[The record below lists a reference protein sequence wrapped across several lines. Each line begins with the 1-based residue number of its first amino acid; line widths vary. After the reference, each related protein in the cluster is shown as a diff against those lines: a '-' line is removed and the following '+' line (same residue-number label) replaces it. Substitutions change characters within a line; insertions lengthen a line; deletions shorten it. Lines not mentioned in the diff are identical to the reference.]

1 MTTTTAG
8 AATRQKRQV
17 PGFAQAQRVG
27 RSLMLPIATLP
38 AAGLMLR
45 FGQPDMLGA
54 QGVSS
59 WSGFGWMQPV
69 ADVLAAAGSAIIG
82 NLPIIFAV
90 GVAIGF
96 ARKSDGSTA
105 LAALIGYLTFGAVL
119 EALAPYFGAGAE
131 GEETINYGVL
141 GGITIGIIAALLW
154 QRFYRTKLPPYLA
167 FFGGRRL
174 VPIITALVAVVV
186 AVLFALVY
194 PAFNY
199 VIGGFGQWVTHPG
212 NAVVGGFVFGTVNRL
227 LIPFGLHHLLNS
239 LPWFQFGQFTNPE
252 TGAVVQGDI
261 ARFLA
266 QDPTAGTF
274 MTGFFPIMMFALPAA
289 ALAIWRN
296 ARPERRKVTGGIMV
310 SVALTAFLTGITEPL
325 EYAFAYVAFPLYA
338 VHAVLT
344 GTSLALVNA
353 LGIHDG
359 FTFSAGAI
367 DYLLNFGIATKPLW
381 IIVIGLGYAVIY
393 YLIFSFAIRRWNL
406 RTPGREDDGAEGS
419 GAPSVFDEAQ
429 EAAAVSTGKRA
440 AEQPDDPDRVPTIR
454 PSAYDDPARAVGK
467 AYEERRRERA
477 DRAIAE
483 DAGTA
488 APEKARDDDG
498 RGTSLA

>member
-1 MTTTTAG
+1 MTTTTVG
-8 AATRQKRQV
+8 AATRQKRQI

-82 NLPIIFAV
+82 NLAIIFAV

-105 LAALIGYLTFGAVL
+105 LAALIGYLTFAAVL

-154 QRFYRTKLPPYLA
+154 QRYYRTKLPPYLA

-199 VIGGFGQWVTHPG
+199 VIGGFGTWVTHPG

-289 ALAIWRN
+289 AVAIWRN
-296 ARPERRKVTGGIMV
+296 ARPERRKVTGGIML

-325 EYAFAYVAFPLYA
+325 EYAFAYVAFPLYV

-344 GTSLALVNA
+344 GTALALVNA

-367 DYLLNFGIATKPLW
+367 DYLLNFGIATRPLW

-406 RTPGREDDGAEGS
+406 RTPGREEDGAEGS

-440 AEQPDDPDRVPTIR
+440 AD
-454 PSAYDDPARAVGK
+454 
-467 AYEERRRERA
+467 RRERA
-477 DRAIAE
+477 DRRGQRADQAIAE
-483 DAGTA
+483 DAGTT
-488 APEKARDDDG
+488 APEKARGDDG

>member
-8 AATRQKRQV
+8 AAGARQKRHI

-38 AAGLMLR
+38 AAGLLLR
-45 FGQPDMLGA
+45 FGQPDMLGER
-54 QGVSS
+54 GVAS
-59 WSGFGWMQPV
+59 WNGMSWVQPI
-69 ADVLAAAGSAIIG
+69 ADVLANAGNAVFL
-82 NLPIIFAV
+82 NLPLIFAL

-105 LAALIGYLTFGAVL
+105 LAGVVGYLTFAAVL
-119 EALAPYFGAGAE
+119 DALAPYFGSGAE
-131 GEETINYGVL
+131 GEEVINYGVL

-174 VPIITALVAVVV
+174 VPILTAFVAVVV

-194 PAFNY
+194 PAFDF
-199 VIGGFGQWVTHPG
+199 VIGGFGDWVTNPG
-212 NAVVGGFVFGTVNRL
+212 NTVLGGFVFGTVNRL
-227 LIPFGLHHLLNS
+227 LIPFGLHHLLNN
-239 LPWFQFGQFTNPE
+239 LPWFQFGEFTNPE
-252 TGAVVQGDI
+252 TGEVAQGDI
-261 ARFLA
+261 FRFLA
-266 QDPTAGTF
+266 GDPTAGTF

-296 ARPERRKVTGGIMV
+296 ARPERRKVTGGIMI
-310 SVALTAFLTGITEPL
+310 SVALTSFLTGITEPL
-325 EYAFAYVAFPLYA
+325 EYAFAYVAYPLFV

-353 LGIHDG
+353 LDIHHG
-359 FTFSAGAI
+359 FNFSAGAI
-367 DYLLNFGIATKPLW
+367 DYLLNFGIATRPLW
-381 IIVIGLGYAVIY
+381 IIPIGLGYAVIY
-393 YLIFSFAIRRWNL
+393 YFLFSFVIRKWNL
-406 RTPGREDDGAEGS
+406 RTPGREEDGAEGT

-440 AEQPDDPDRVPTIR
+440 AEADG
-454 PSAYDDPARAVGK
+454 APAR
-467 AYEERRRERA
+467 RRDAAGR
-477 DRAIAE
+477 IGE
-483 DAGTA
+483 DAGTS

-498 RGTSLA
+498 RGTPLR

>member
-1 MTTTTAG
+1 MTATAAG
-8 AATRQKRQV
+8 VTAARQKRHI

-54 QGVSS
+54 KGVSS
-59 WSGFGWMQPV
+59 WAGMGWMQPV
-69 ADVLAAAGSAIIG
+69 ADVLAAAGTAIIG
-82 NLPIIFAV
+82 NLPIIFAI

-105 LAALIGYLTFGAVL
+105 LAALIGYLTFKAVL
-119 EALAPYFGAGAE
+119 DALAPTFGAPGPD
-131 GEETINYGVL
+131 GTPTINYGVL

-174 VPIITALVAVVV
+174 VPIITALVSVVV

-194 PAFNY
+194 PAFNF
-199 VIGGFGQWVTHPG
+199 VIGGFGEWVTHPG
-212 NAVVGGFVFGTVNRL
+212 NSVIGGFVFGTVNRL

-239 LPWFQFGQFTNPE
+239 LPWFQFGQFTNPD

-266 QDPTAGTF
+266 GDPAAGTF

-353 LGIHDG
+353 LDIHHG

-367 DYLLNFGIATKPLW
+367 DYVLNFGIATRPLW
-381 IIVIGLGYAVIY
+381 LIVIGLGYAVVY
-393 YLIFSFAIRRWNL
+393 YLIFSFAIKRWNL
-406 RTPGREDDGAEGS
+406 RTPGREQEGDVAGG

-429 EAAAVSTGKRA
+429 QAAAVTTGRRA
-440 AEQPDDPDRVPTIR
+440 AEEESQPVP
-454 PSAYDDPARAVGK
+454 AGDAGAV
-467 AYEERRRERA
+467 AAQE
-477 DRAIAE
+477 
-483 DAGTA
+483 GTA
-488 APEKARDDDG
+488 APGRAQGDDG
-498 RGTSLA
+498 RGRPVR